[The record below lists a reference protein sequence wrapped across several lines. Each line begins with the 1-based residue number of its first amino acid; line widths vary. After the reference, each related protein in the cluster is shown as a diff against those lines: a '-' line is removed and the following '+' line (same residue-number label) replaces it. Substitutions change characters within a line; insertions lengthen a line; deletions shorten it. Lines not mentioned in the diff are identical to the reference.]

1 MNDRTG
7 GDRKQNRQGYF
18 FTLLSMPLYRTE
30 KLLFPIQVIR
40 SFSDRIFTG
49 FG

>member
-7 GDRKQNRQGYF
+7 GDSKQNRQRYF
-18 FTLLSMPLYRTE
+18 LPFSPFRCTE
-30 KLLFPIQVIR
+30 QKNSFSPIQVIR